1 MFGGANTRWA
11 PLTDQLDD
19 ELDDLSE
26 LLQLTPAVPNGHSR
40 SRSRM
45 VCTHRFTPTGAQDTT
60 DMNWH
65 ALMRSLRL
73 ATRYSRLVDPA
84 LSLAREAPVLIVR
97 SGCILFSVS
106 DELLSVK
113 AVIAHDELLLFE
125 PSDGSSPASR
135 RPGLRRGASRL
146 SVADESGPQGPLPW
160 AELARKLEEGIVEWA
175 ADAADADTA
184 APSCAFSC
192 AVLEVLLDAF
202 AQRLDGAVH
211 AVAASAG
218 AVLRQLRTSL
228 DSARANDAIDS
239 ARRLKSRIHDVGLR
253 LDQLRA
259 AVQTVLDDQDVDEE
273 LASSASGATTPG
285 GSTPSRRA
293 PQAQQPPASEEEEA
307 LQHRPAPQQL
317 PSVAVRRNV
326 GEGER
331 EAAESGEGGRRR
343 EAEESGLADVLEVV
357 LRHVCAARSK
367 AEQLHRKVA
376 DTEELIR
383 MRLDV
388 SRNEMLRLEMLLT
401 IGTFSCGLGAVIVG
415 CFGMNLTS
423 RFEADPYAFYVV
435 GALLVTVCGGTA
447 LLVWQGA
454 RRRGLL

>member
-1 MFGGANTRWA
+1 MFGAASSKRWA

-26 LLQLTPAVPNGHSR
+26 LLQLTPAVPTGHSR

-45 VCTHRFTPTGAQDTT
+45 VCTHRFTPTGVRDTT

-84 LSLAREAPVLIVR
+84 LSLSREAPVLIVR

-125 PSDGSSPASR
+125 PSDGSFPASQ
-135 RPGLRRGASRL
+135 RPGIKRGASRL
-146 SVADESGPQGPLPW
+146 SDSGPQGPLPW
-160 AELARKLEEGIVEWA
+160 AELARKLEEGIAEWA
-175 ADAADADTA
+175 ADTAEAGIAAS
-184 APSCAFSC
+184 SCAFSC

-202 AQRLDGAVH
+202 ALRLDGAVH

-239 ARRLKSRIHDVGLR
+239 TRRLKSRIHDVGLR

-259 AVQTVLDDQDVDEE
+259 AVQTVLDDQDVGEE
-273 LASSASGATTPG
+273 LALATGATPG
-285 GSTPSRRA
+285 GSTPSWRA
-293 PQAQQPPASEEEEA
+293 PQVQQPASEEEA
-307 LQHRPAPQQL
+307 LPQRPPSQQL
-317 PSVAVRRNV
+317 PPVVVRRNV

-331 EAAESGEGGRRR
+331 KADELGEGGRRR

-367 AEQLHRKVA
+367 ADQLHRKVA

-423 RFEADPYAFYVV
+423 RLEADPYAFYVV
-435 GALLVTVCGGTA
+435 GGLLVAVCSGTA